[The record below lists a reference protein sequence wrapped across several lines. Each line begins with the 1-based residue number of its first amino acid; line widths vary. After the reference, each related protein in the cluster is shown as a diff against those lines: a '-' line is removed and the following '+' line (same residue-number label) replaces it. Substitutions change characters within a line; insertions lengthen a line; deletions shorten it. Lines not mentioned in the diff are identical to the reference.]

1 MPLGGGVCL
10 LEAAVSRD
18 DRPGPTTISLPE
30 SQDQY
35 DITIKSPETADER
48 QARLERETL
57 ELRHRLDRELL
68 ITRLAVTL
76 VSLGFI
82 YCLVVLVWPGVSVE
96 ARTFAERALI
106 GLVTGLTGYLV
117 GRRAGV

>member
-1 MPLGGGVCL
+1 
-10 LEAAVSRD
+10 LETAVSRD

-68 ITRLAVTL
+68 ITCLAVTL